1 MFIGYCERVLYSRR
15 DHIRSDIIYSVTFLL
30 QSTTTAVV
38 QSLGGF
44 TDVEDQICETIFG
57 VCVCM
62 LEKTSQ
68 RRNCWLYFVDIFFM
82 DTLGARPDTHG
93 IIFEN

>member
-1 MFIGYCERVLYSRR
+1 MGIMSSRA
-15 DHIRSDIIYSVTFLL
+15 FLL

-68 RRNCWLYFVDIFFM
+68 RRNCWLYFVDTLVM

-93 IIFEN
+93 IIFGN